1 MSFMVLLMAIMV
13 FFMGFS
19 ICFWGFYGLSVLG
32 GGGQEMCLVPESR
45 LSWSGGF
52 GAGGF
57 PAEQELGVGDTST
70 CASLYKFPG
79 LEQGAFLPNRNWGSV
94 IHLCLLTTRGVV

>member
-1 MSFMVLLMAIMV
+1 
-13 FFMGFS
+13 MGEGRKCVS
-19 ICFWGFYGLSVLG
+19 SPRVGFPGLEGLG
-32 GGGQEMCLVPESR
+32 
-45 LSWSGGF
+45 
-52 GAGGF
+52 GGF

-94 IHLCLLTTRGVV
+94 IHLCLFTTRGVV